1 MIKNNKVTESVNF
14 NRGSMMLF
22 AAIIVLFFIL
32 VAQPYGVRSDHSMSP
47 LGKMPNPA
55 QGSGMTALGT
65 TAFEVEAENVS
76 KSNVQVVEAAN
87 RIIFVDPTVSD
98 LVQTYRAAQGETVIM
113 LSLDGDPIRQ
123 IAAALKNRRGLQ
135 SIHLYSHGENGVLK
149 IAGHLYDRARLEKNY
164 KEDLAIIGAALAD
177 GGDLLLY
184 GCDLAQD
191 TYGLALIN
199 FLGNATGA
207 DIAASSNLTG
217 QGGDWRLEV
226 HNGAIESNPI
236 SFGDWNGHLWITE
249 LWEGGWYGDPFTTPT
264 PVPDKNASG
273 RFSTMGSNL
282 GGSGLTFDIFPY
294 SAGSATL
301 QRGRNV
307 TATTYAQ
314 AVTNN
319 EYFYSNIVVGG
330 TNGATINRFTYNQ
343 TSNNETSARM
353 RLVLYDTV
361 TGISADISSDIM
373 IDGTTNTVAPPITRV
388 GMVPGRTY
396 QLRFYMW
403 GCGSGTTCYTDNP
416 VIYSMANQPPTAVND
431 TFSTAFQTAVSGTLT
446 SANPTTAD
454 SDPESQTLSV
464 DQINGNSFTV
474 GVPIVLANGTLTIT
488 NAVAG
493 QFTFI
498 PNTGFTGAQTFT
510 YRINDGFGGTA
521 NATATIN
528 VAAST
533 VVATDDSATRMQSDL
548 AQPNV
553 LNVRTGDTVNG
564 AAASALN
571 STLQA
576 LALPSALTFDSTTGA
591 VGVVA
596 GTLPGTYSFTYRIC
610 SILNASDCKTAL
622 ATVIIEPRIT
632 VSKTSTPYSDP
643 INGTTNPK
651 LLPGGYV
658 AYTITVTNPASVTVD
673 ANTVMINDPT
683 PALLNL
689 FVNNYTGSAGGPV
702 IFTQGSPSST
712 LTYTY
717 TSLGSTTDDVE
728 FSNNGGTSWT
738 YTPVVGPNGVDVN
751 VTNIRIRPKGTMA
764 ANSSFSVT
772 FRYYLN

>member
-1 MIKNNKVTESVNF
+1 MNF
-14 NRGSMMLF
+14 RRGG
-22 AAIIVLFFIL
+22 IVLAAAFFVVLLLIVTQSYRL
-32 VAQPYGVRSDHSMSP
+32 RSDNFISP
-47 LGKMPNPA
+47 MAFSQNGRVQA
-55 QGSGMTALGT
+55 QGADITLVG
-65 TAFEVEAENVS
+65 VEADDRARIS
-76 KSNVQVVEAAN
+76 TAPAISS
-87 RIIFVDPTVSD
+87 RIIFVDPTVAD
-98 LVQTYRAAQGETVIM
+98 LVQTYHAAKGETVVT

-123 IAAALKNRRGLQ
+123 IAAALKRQNGLQ
-135 SIHLYSHGENGVLK
+135 SIHLYSHGESGALK
-149 IAGHLYDRARLEKNY
+149 IAGHLYDRTRLEKDY
-164 KEDLAIIGAALAD
+164 KQELAIIGRALTAD
-177 GGDLLLY
+177 GDLLLY
-184 GCDLAQD
+184 GCDLAGETKGHALVD
-191 TYGLALIN
+191 FLAR
-199 FLGNATGA
+199 ATGA

-236 SFGDWNGHLWITE
+236 SFGDWKGHLWTTE
-249 LWEGGWYGDPFTTPT
+249 IYEGGWFGDPYTAPT

-273 RFSTMGSNL
+273 RFSTLGSNV
-282 GGSGLTFDIFPY
+282 GGPGLTFDIFQY
-294 SAGSATL
+294 AANSATL

-319 EYFYSNIVVGG
+319 EYFYSNIIVGG
-330 TNGATINRFTYNQ
+330 TNGATVNRFTYNQ
-343 TSNNETSARM
+343 TGNNDSTARM

-361 TGISADISSDIM
+361 TGVSADISGDIL
-373 IDGTTNTVAPPITRV
+373 IDGTTNTVAPAITRV
-388 GMVPGRTY
+388 GMVAGRTY

-403 GCGSGTTCYTDNP
+403 GCGSRTTCYTDNP
-416 VIYSMANQPPTAVND
+416 VVYSMANQPPVAVND
-431 TFSTAFQTAVSGTLT
+431 AFSTAFQTAVSGTLT

-488 NAVAG
+488 NAATG

-498 PNTGFTGAQTFT
+498 PDTGFTGAQTFT

-521 NATATIN
+521 TATATIN

-533 VVATDDSATRMQSDL
+533 VVASNDTTTRMQSDL

-564 AAASALN
+564 VAASTLN

-622 ATVIIEPRIT
+622 ATVIIEPKIT
-632 VSKTSTPYSDP
+632 VSKVSTPYSDP

-689 FVNNYTGSAGGPV
+689 FVNNYTGAAGGPV
-702 IFTQGSPSST
+702 IFTQGSPSSA

-717 TSLGSTTDDVE
+717 TSLASTTDDVE

-738 YTPVVGPNGVDVN
+738 YTPVVGPNGADVN